1 MANKFSLY
9 TSDDKVD
16 DDATKNF
23 RKKWFRN
30 IIKETVD
37 ADFYG
42 FSLVQ
47 LGNIVQGCF
56 IEAKIIPRQY
66 VVQQKEGVKKS
77 PANSQDLIYFDDPS
91 FKNWLVPIGDADHL
105 GVLDKAAPLVI
116 KKKEVISAWSE
127 AAEVFGMPIRIGKT
141 NIQDAEAK
149 ANMEDMLENMGS
161 AAWGVF
167 DVEDDI
173 ELKEASKSDFSN
185 MYDKFI
191 ERVNSELSKL
201 VLLQTGTTDE
211 KSFTGA
217 ANVHESTLKDVI
229 ESYIIKVEDITNE
242 VVIPLCV
249 RHGILPLGAYM
260 KADNEQKVTLKEMFD
275 MVKELLP
282 SYDISEDW
290 ISETFDIPIEGK
302 KEVKEP
308 EPVGAKTDKK
318 ESLTNIMKAV
328 SKLYPQSNE

>member
-1 MANKFSLY
+1 
-9 TSDDKVD
+9 
-16 DDATKNF
+16 
-23 RKKWFRN
+23 
-30 IIKETVD
+30 
-37 ADFYG
+37 
-42 FSLVQ
+42 
-47 LGNIVQGCF
+47 
-56 IEAKIIPRQY
+56 
-66 VVQQKEGVKKS
+66 
-77 PANSQDLIYFDDPS
+77 
-91 FKNWLVPIGDADHL
+91 
-105 GVLDKAAPLVI
+105 
-116 KKKEVISAWSE
+116 
-127 AAEVFGMPIRIGKT
+127 MPIRIGKT

-308 EPVGAKTDKK
+308 EPVGAKPTKREPHK
-318 ESLTNIMKAV
+318 
-328 SKLYPQSNE
+328 YNEGRL